1 MVRSLDRLVLF
12 AATAGSMLAASC
24 ASRGPTQ
31 HPASP
36 AHAPVAAPHGD
47 ADADAMADRVRQ
59 AFLHAWHGYSEHA
72 WGLDD
77 LDPLRRKPHDWYG
90 RPMLM

>member
-1 MVRSLDRLVLF
+1 MARSLDRLVLF

-31 HPASP
+31 HPATP

-47 ADADAMADRVRQ
+47 ADADAMAARV
-59 AFLHAWHGYSEHA
+59 AFGGGAFARVITPSRAAGTRTSTGSSNSSAFEIF
-72 WGLDD
+72 
-77 LDPLRRKPHDWYG
+77 
-90 RPMLM
+90 